1 MLRQFTFASLA
12 LLGLALGVSPGR
24 ADVFVRV
31 PFVGVYVGPPG
42 VSVRA
47 PFFRLNVPS
56 GPPVVVLPAQPV
68 PVVPGSPD
76 VQPMP
81 PLPPEPVA
89 HQPPPLPVPPAPSAV
104 VAVRPQTLE
113 EFAAS
118 FKPAPGTYE
127 TVLINPI
134 TKNPVKVTF
143 SLPPG
148 NPKIRVFPRRLE
160 FDYGSRRESVE
171 IRFDRKDRVHVQSR

>member
-12 LLGLALGVSPGR
+12 LLGLAVGVSPAR
-24 ADVFVRV
+24 ADVIVRV

-68 PVVPGSPD
+68 PVVPGSPN
-76 VQPMP
+76 VPP
-81 PLPPEPVA
+81 PLPQEPVA
-89 HQPPPLPVPPAPSAV
+89 LQPPPLPVPPPPSAV
-104 VAVRPQTLE
+104 VAGRPQTLN

-127 TVLINPI
+127 TVLINPV
-134 TKNPVKVTF
+134 TQNPVKVTF
-143 SLPPG
+143 SLPAG

-160 FDYGSRRESVE
+160 FDYGSRRQSVE